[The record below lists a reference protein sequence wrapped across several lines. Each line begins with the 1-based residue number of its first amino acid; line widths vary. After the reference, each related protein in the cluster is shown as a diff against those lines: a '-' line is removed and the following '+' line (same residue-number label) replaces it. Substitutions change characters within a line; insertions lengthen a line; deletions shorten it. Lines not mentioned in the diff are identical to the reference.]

1 MARGRL
7 RIYLGAAPGVGK
19 THAMLQ
25 EGQRLAQAGSD
36 VVVGFVEPH
45 GRRPT
50 AALAAGLEMLSRRTM
65 EYRGAYSHGRLAA
78 HDAESGLRAE
88 AEHTRASLLLTA
100 SRDLRGPLSTADE
113 ALSSMG
119 AGTDPEET
127 RLLAAARSS
136 VGRAVQLLSN
146 LDELS
151 RLHAGALD
159 LYLRP
164 VALDEV
170 LTAVLDALGPG
181 GHTIQCRLPE
191 QLPDVIA
198 DAAVLTRVLTAS
210 AAEAQRYS
218 PLDRAPQLTAE
229 VRAGQVEIHMEDG
242 ADETV
247 LGAERGTHPSR
258 RPDSL
263 TLRMCRDL
271 MESMGGALEAASAG
285 PGFAVTLTL
294 PAAAPPA
301 AGQCRPEALKTVRAV
316 SRSMRS
322 ANSPRAVTPYRRVP
336 RWIDVRV
343 SVSRRCHIAG
353 LRIRT
358 VGSISARFP
367 AVSWRTSR
375 WATPSDHFTETRESV
390 RIVCS
395 ASSPRAL
402 RRPGPTETLAGSRI
416 TKTRTARPVH
426 RAPRVASSRP
436 TPASRT
442 SRADHRSDAIPMA
455 ERRSPAQWMSRA
467 RGPGGSEAVVS
478 APVADCVKR
487 RSMEVTLGPVRA
499 RVPDPDALLM

>member
-1 MARGRL
+1 
-7 RIYLGAAPGVGK
+7 
-19 THAMLQ
+19 
-25 EGQRLAQAGSD
+25 
-36 VVVGFVEPH
+36 
-45 GRRPT
+45 
-50 AALAAGLEMLSRRTM
+50 
-65 EYRGAYSHGRLAA
+65 
-78 HDAESGLRAE
+78 
-88 AEHTRASLLLTA
+88 
-100 SRDLRGPLSTADE
+100 
-113 ALSSMG
+113 MG

-271 MESMGGALEAASAG
+271 MESMEA
-285 PGFAVTLTL
+285 P
-294 PAAAPPA
+294 
-301 AGQCRPEALKTVRAV
+301 LK
-316 SRSMRS
+316 
-322 ANSPRAVTPYRRVP
+322 
-336 RWIDVRV
+336 
-343 SVSRRCHIAG
+343 
-353 LRIRT
+353 LR
-358 VGSISARFP
+358 
-367 AVSWRTSR
+367 
-375 WATPSDHFTETRESV
+375 
-390 RIVCS
+390 
-395 ASSPRAL
+395 L
-402 RRPGPTETLAGSRI
+402 
-416 TKTRTARPVH
+416 
-426 RAPRVASSRP
+426 
-436 TPASRT
+436 PASRL
-442 SRADHRSDAIPMA
+442 RRDAHASGGGP
-455 ERRSPAQWMSRA
+455 RR
-467 RGPGGSEAVVS
+467 
-478 APVADCVKR
+478 PVNAGR
-487 RSMEVTLGPVRA
+487 RP
-499 RVPDPDALLM
+499 